1 LNTKQLKIFFLKGGQ
16 EQPNTASY
24 NRFLMLQQMTALHF
38 DAKVVGFAPNLNRK
52 IRGNKWINGLR
63 YRLNILKGALM
74 VPRSNRKQTNIIFL
88 LSTEPLIFLLV
99 WITAR
104 FKGNKIIN
112 ERNEFPETIRQGI
125 RWRVWIYK
133 TTVLWWQYR
142 LLDGLLL
149 MTDELIHFY
158 SPHTSKKCVI
168 QKLPM
173 TVDFNRFDIKTTEN
187 GEEYMF
193 YAGSL
198 SEKKD
203 GIERLI
209 RAFSKVSQEYPNLS
223 LKIAGAGSS
232 LRTNELIQLINSLGI
247 VSKVQLLGEVQR
259 TQMPDLLVNAKIL
272 TLPRPDSIQARGGFP
287 TKLGEYLATG
297 KPIIATRVGEIP
309 NYLTEKELF
318 FISPQHIER
327 ELAEKTFQI
336 LENYEKSLEIAKT
349 AKAKAFQYFST
360 EANAKNL
367 KKLILKIS

>member
-1 LNTKQLKIFFLKGGQ
+1 MAALNF
-16 EQPNTASY
+16 EV
-24 NRFLMLQQMTALHF
+24 
-38 DAKVVGFAPNLNRK
+38 KVLGFTSNLNRK

-63 YRLNILKGALM
+63 FRLNILRGALL
-74 VPRSNRKQTNIIFL
+74 VPASNSKQTNIIFL

-99 WITAR
+99 WIIAR

-112 ERNEFPETIRQGI
+112 ERNEFPETIRKGI

-158 SPHTSKKCVI
+158 SPHTSKKCII

-173 TVDFNRFDIKTTEN
+173 TVDFNRFNIKTTEN
-187 GEEYMF
+187 EEEYMF

-203 GIERLI
+203 GVERLI

-232 LRTNELIQLINSLGI
+232 LRIDELKLIINKLGI
-247 VSKVQLLGEVQR
+247 VKKVQLLGEVQR

-272 TLPRPDSIQARGGFP
+272 TLPRPDSIQASGGFP

-309 NYLTEKELF
+309 NYLTNREVFL
-318 FISPQHIER
+318 ISPQYIEP

-336 LENYEKSLEIAKT
+336 LENYDKSLEIAKT
-349 AKAKAFQYFST
+349 AKVKAFKYFST
-360 EANAKNL
+360 EANAEKL